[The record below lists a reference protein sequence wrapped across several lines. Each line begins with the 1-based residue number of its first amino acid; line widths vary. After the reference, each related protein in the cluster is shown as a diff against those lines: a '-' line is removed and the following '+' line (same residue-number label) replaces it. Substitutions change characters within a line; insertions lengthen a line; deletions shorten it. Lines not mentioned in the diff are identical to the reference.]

1 MKHITTDEL
10 RQMAG
15 TEGLILQGCGG
26 DPQEW
31 LSGVNEMLTQE
42 GILLDGS
49 TFKDAYVFGHEGLTN
64 ILFSMED
71 VKLDIGK
78 LAIWRLASHDTFG
91 GTWLSDYLPNRLGIE
106 NNEPDIAQPPTPF
119 VDVAPA
125 TAEDAPVAEQSPVM
139 QVYIENATDPSI
151 GGFTIPLPTTTEKLR
166 PWLEAIGIGV
176 SGMEVDILDFR
187 ATILGLQ
194 DSISEMGEKISLE
207 ELNYFAEK
215 IANLDESDRVVLS
228 AVLEAERHCG
238 NVAELINLTGNLDR
252 FHLQPAFSEEQYGE
266 FLLDMVKADTSD
278 VFSKLEQSGYDD
290 ERNLAKHILRL
301 EAHVDYAAYGRTA
314 AEEKG
319 GVFTKQG
326 YLTEREG
333 FQTIYRG
340 PEDIPKESRLFAASE
355 GPFLKAENID
365 LSAFV
370 AKVHALC
377 GDYLSDAAHNLSTL
391 EARRSAEYLMLMGE
405 GHVVLTEASH
415 AYRYESDQFH
425 DFTISTEFMN
435 AKAFALHVTDVHQP
449 HVMGDAVEVDVQALR
464 EDILRHCIYPTHID
478 AVQKS
483 GQEVSFTPEQWNGLE
498 TIDRD
503 QIESWTR
510 RFEPGA
516 YSAVQRHLE
525 DVREKHE
532 QSGKAIAPEELLV
545 MMNAAYME
553 SSKNPQPTMLRIP
566 LVAARDMLANSD
578 AAVFRLLPEGAKQ
591 LSPLDAMQSR
601 GGLWYQHHREFAIRK
616 EDAPGLDRWAN
627 RVIEAAVKPAP
638 ERDTEKSNAR
648 EER

>member
-1 MKHITTDEL
+1 M
-10 RQMAG
+10 
-15 TEGLILQGCGG
+15 
-26 DPQEW
+26 PVW
-31 LSGVNEMLTQE
+31 LL
-42 GILLDGS
+42 
-49 TFKDAYVFGHEGLTN
+49 N
-64 ILFSMED
+64 IA
-71 VKLDIGK
+71 VDI
-78 LAIWRLASHDTFG
+78 ASHDTFG

-340 PEDIPKESRLFAASE
+340 PEDIPS
-355 GPFLKAENID
+355 
-365 LSAFV
+365 
-370 AKVHALC
+370 
-377 GDYLSDAAHNLSTL
+377 
-391 EARRSAEYLMLMGE
+391 
-405 GHVVLTEASH
+405 
-415 AYRYESDQFH
+415 
-425 DFTISTEFMN
+425 
-435 AKAFALHVTDVHQP
+435 
-449 HVMGDAVEVDVQALR
+449 
-464 EDILRHCIYPTHID
+464 
-478 AVQKS
+478 
-483 GQEVSFTPEQWNGLE
+483 
-498 TIDRD
+498 
-503 QIESWTR
+503 
-510 RFEPGA
+510 
-516 YSAVQRHLE
+516 
-525 DVREKHE
+525 
-532 QSGKAIAPEELLV
+532 
-545 MMNAAYME
+545 
-553 SSKNPQPTMLRIP
+553 
-566 LVAARDMLANSD
+566 
-578 AAVFRLLPEGAKQ
+578 
-591 LSPLDAMQSR
+591 
-601 GGLWYQHHREFAIRK
+601 
-616 EDAPGLDRWAN
+616 
-627 RVIEAAVKPAP
+627 
-638 ERDTEKSNAR
+638 
-648 EER
+648 

>member
-91 GTWLSDYLPNRLGIE
+91 GTWLSDYLPNRLGIG

-207 ELNYFAEK
+207 ELNYLAEK
-215 IANLDESDRVVLS
+215 IANLNESDRVVLS

-238 NVAELINLTGNLDR
+238 NVAQLINLTQNLDR

-266 FLLDMVKADTSD
+266 FLVDMAKDDTSA
-278 VFSKLEQSGYDD
+278 VFNKLEKSGHDD
-290 ERNLAKHILRL
+290 ERNFAKHILRL
-301 EAHVDYAAYGRTA
+301 EAHVDYAAYGHTA
-314 AEEKG
+314 AEEEG

-326 YLTEREG
+326 YVTSYYGWRVHPISGEKDYHKGIDIGMPSGTEILATHDGKITFAGDSGGYGLVVVLEDNKGLTTKYAHCS
-333 FQTIYRG
+333 Q
-340 PEDIPKESRLFAASE
+340 L
-355 GPFLKAENID
+355 LV
-365 LSAFV
+365 SAGQEVKKGDSV
-370 AKVHALC
+370 AKVGSTGNSTGPHLHFEVIYNGHYLNPLFFSETGDDGSGRILPGQPGGVEFPAYPGAPMSDGAYAALM
-377 GDYLSDAAHNLSTL
+377 A
-391 EARRSAEYLMLMGE
+391 EAQEHLGKPYVFG
-405 GHVVLTEASH
+405 
-415 AYRYESDQFH
+415 
-425 DFTISTEFMN
+425 
-435 AKAFALHVTDVHQP
+435 AKGPNKFDCSGFV
-449 HVMGDAVEVDVQALR
+449 
-464 EDILRHCIYPTHID
+464 CWSFS
-478 AVQKS
+478 KS
-483 GQEVSFTPEQWNGLE
+483 GIRNIGTNAQGLYNASTPVSRENAQPGDLIFFKGTYSTHNTVTHVGIYIGNGQMIHAGKPIQYAS
-498 TIDRD
+498 ID
-503 QIESWTR
+503 TR
-510 RFEPGA
+510 YWREHF
-516 YSAVQRHLE
+516 YSF
-525 DVREKHE
+525 
-532 QSGKAIAPEELLV
+532 G
-545 MMNAAYME
+545 
-553 SSKNPQPTMLRIP
+553 RI
-566 LVAARDMLANSD
+566 N
-578 AAVFRLLPEGAKQ
+578 
-591 LSPLDAMQSR
+591 
-601 GGLWYQHHREFAIRK
+601 
-616 EDAPGLDRWAN
+616 
-627 RVIEAAVKPAP
+627 
-638 ERDTEKSNAR
+638 
-648 EER
+648 

>member
-1 MKHITTDEL
+1 
-10 RQMAG
+10 
-15 TEGLILQGCGG
+15 
-26 DPQEW
+26 
-31 LSGVNEMLTQE
+31 
-42 GILLDGS
+42 
-49 TFKDAYVFGHEGLTN
+49 
-64 ILFSMED
+64 MED

-301 EAHVDYAAYGRTA
+301 EAHVDYAILRIASDRRYRDRNGEKLTDFISIKVRGA
-314 AEEKG
+314 LAERCVE
-319 GVFTKQG
+319 
-326 YLTEREG
+326 YLTKG
-333 FQTIYRG
+333 
-340 PEDIPKESRLFAASE
+340 DKLAASGDFE
-355 GPFLKAENID
+355 TVTVAQADGSNHVGFLIK
-365 LSAFV
+365 
-370 AKVHALC
+370 
-377 GDYLSDAAHNLSTL
+377 
-391 EARRSAEYLMLMGE
+391 RRML
-405 GHVVLTEASH
+405 L
-415 AYRYESDQFH
+415 
-425 DFTISTEFMN
+425 
-435 AKAFALHVTDVHQP
+435 
-449 HVMGDAVEVDVQALR
+449 
-464 EDILRHCIYPTHID
+464 
-478 AVQKS
+478 
-483 GQEVSFTPEQWNGLE
+483 
-498 TIDRD
+498 
-503 QIESWTR
+503 
-510 RFEPGA
+510 
-516 YSAVQRHLE
+516 
-525 DVREKHE
+525 
-532 QSGKAIAPEELLV
+532 
-545 MMNAAYME
+545 
-553 SSKNPQPTMLRIP
+553 
-566 LVAARDMLANSD
+566 
-578 AAVFRLLPEGAKQ
+578 
-591 LSPLDAMQSR
+591 
-601 GGLWYQHHREFAIRK
+601 
-616 EDAPGLDRWAN
+616 
-627 RVIEAAVKPAP
+627 
-638 ERDTEKSNAR
+638 
-648 EER
+648 